1 MEDLDRTSAE
11 VAEATARMIATVAKL
26 TDGDLRKPSRLPGW
40 TRGHV
45 VAHLARNA
53 DSVWNLLEW
62 ARCGVEIPQ
71 YPSNE
76 VRDAGVA
83 ANSGRPAAELLA
95 EVELSAERLAIQIRT
110 MSPSAWRATVRAR
123 SGWAHPAWYTLN
135 RRWREVEAHHADLDA
150 GYTYAD
156 WSPTYVRWELT
167 DTLRALE
174 LDGGLAAGRVSAN
187 DMDVD
192 VLVGTGP
199 EINGPGH
206 ELLGWL
212 TGRSDGSGLGR
223 PLPAAPGWPLT
234 PPDWRDL

>member
-1 MEDLDRTSAE
+1 MNDRDTTLSAL
-11 VAEATARMIATVAKL
+11 ADATAKMINTVATL
-26 TDGDLRKPSRLPGW
+26 ADADLRAPSRLPGW

-76 VRDAGVA
+76 ARDGGVHGNA
-83 ANSGRPAAELLA
+83 GRPAAELLA
-95 EVELSAERLAIQIRT
+95 EVRLSAERLDMQART
-110 MSPSAWRATVRAR
+110 MPSEAWESTVRSR
-123 SGWAHPAWYTLN
+123 SGWGHPAWYTLN

-150 GYTYAD
+150 GYTYLG
-156 WSPTYVRWELT
+156 WSAAYVRWELG
-167 DTLRALE
+167 DTLRALR
-174 LDGGLAAGRVSAN
+174 LDGGLAAGRVRAG

-192 VLVGTGP
+192 IAVGAGP
-199 EINGPGH
+199 DLTGPGH

-212 TGRSDGSGLGR
+212 TGRGDGSALAG
-223 PLPAAPGWPLT
+223 PLPEVPAWPLS
-234 PPDWRDL
+234 PPDWRAQ